1 MNTILAKAAAAAD
14 PRQAD
19 TFVIP
24 TDLQLVGTVM
34 LQRAVRRQYRANPPL
49 SRREY
54 PGPLNPPADPFPY
67 YVDAAIV
74 RGIRALVRRSG
85 PFVR

>member
-1 MNTILAKAAAAAD
+1 MILAKAPSAAD

-19 TFVIP
+19 SFVTP
-24 TDLQLVGTVM
+24 TALQLYGTVR
-34 LQRAVRRQYRANPPL
+34 LQQAVRRQRLANPPV

-54 PGPLNPPADPFPY
+54 PAPLNPSAEPFPY
-67 YVDAAIV
+67 YVDAAVV
-74 RGIRALVRRSG
+74 RGIRALVRRAG